1 MEILDSLVPKAHLL
15 RKIDAVIDFSF
26 TRDRVAELYCA
37 DNGRPPLDPTLMFKA
52 LFIGYL
58 FGIRSERQLV
68 GCVRPKHQENR
79 NGPDK
84 GAETG
89 HRVSRERPDSLR
101 QILRP
106 ETSYPRKNKTRRKYG
121 GLVSSLSAHQMMR
134 AS

>member
-1 MEILDSLVPKAHLL
+1 MLDSLVPKAHLL
-15 RKIDAVIDFSF
+15 RKIDAVSTSRSPAI
-26 TRDRVAELYCA
+26 ALELYCA
-37 DNGRPPLDPTLMFKA
+37 DNGRPRLDPTLMIKA

-68 GCVRPKHQENR
+68 GSVRPKHQENR

-89 HRVSRERPDSLR
+89 QPVSRERPDSLR

-106 ETSYPRKNKTRRKYG
+106 EKSYPRKNKTRRKYG

-134 AS
+134 SS